1 MNQYIDSVLDTIDS
15 IDAITTESDIAIS
28 CAMLGS
34 YSKAELILEHYTGD
48 DVSEFSI
55 FKEAEELPEDVKKY
69 NDEHHFARKKADG
82 TDESTFSKIIWFIPR
97 IFTFIFKKIAGLFKK
112 DGSDTAQM
120 KADAEAAAKDPESG
134 SILDKVLNLSEA
146 DLNAGTIAKILGVA
160 SAAVGAGVVVRLK
173 NVLTFKFSYGLSI
186 TKESVPFRVKSRFD
200 YKKLNS
206 IINDD
211 IFGDS
216 GLLNT
221 LTTDVTEDLN
231 DQAIEN
237 IVKKCDEFK
246 KKVDEFLKDGKTGS
260 EEDLGTIAE
269 IADAFLKAR
278 DQMRDKPN
286 KLQEA
291 QKHVSDVIKKIQD
304 DKEKKEKPKN
314 IGKLSDAMKEIASR
328 IDKLFTSFKHFNGAV
343 GDLAGIA
350 NTIRKLKREGTDTSH
365 SDRMHA
371 ASGKNKKT
379 LRNAKALADDII
391 KLVGEHNPSPTDGS
405 NPVDN
410 VNAVE
415 EKAKQLGGILKQI
428 QEMAN
433 GAKND
438 SSKKRRLELL
448 AEDVDEIIQYVVDEV
463 SGKEGFGNIDVLIRT
478 AKTEEAPKDTEES
491 AEEDTAEEKT
501 EETPTTGTAG
511 TATGTDTT
519 GTPAPQSVPKTPK
532 TNSGTDEIGDILDSA
547 TASDLGMRGQY
558 YIPDTPYYRNYW

>member
-1 MNQYIDSVLDTIDS
+1 
-15 IDAITTESDIAIS
+15 
-28 CAMLGS
+28 
-34 YSKAELILEHYTGD
+34 
-48 DVSEFSI
+48 
-55 FKEAEELPEDVKKY
+55 
-69 NDEHHFARKKADG
+69 
-82 TDESTFSKIIWFIPR
+82 
-97 IFTFIFKKIAGLFKK
+97 
-112 DGSDTAQM
+112 
-120 KADAEAAAKDPESG
+120 
-134 SILDKVLNLSEA
+134 
-146 DLNAGTIAKILGVA
+146 
-160 SAAVGAGVVVRLK
+160 
-173 NVLTFKFSYGLSI
+173 
-186 TKESVPFRVKSRFD
+186 
-200 YKKLNS
+200 
-206 IINDD
+206 
-211 IFGDS
+211 
-216 GLLNT
+216 
-221 LTTDVTEDLN
+221 
-231 DQAIEN
+231 
-237 IVKKCDEFK
+237 
-246 KKVDEFLKDGKTGS
+246 
-260 EEDLGTIAE
+260 
-269 IADAFLKAR
+269 
-278 DQMRDKPN
+278 
-286 KLQEA
+286 
-291 QKHVSDVIKKIQD
+291 
-304 DKEKKEKPKN
+304 
-314 IGKLSDAMKEIASR
+314 MKEIASR

-433 GAKND
+433 KAKDD

-448 AEDVDEIIQYVVDEV
+448 AEDVDEIIKYVVDEV

-478 AKTEEAPKDTEES
+478 AKDKDAPENTEENANDDTDAAAENAGGAPVNNAD
-491 AEEDTAEEKT
+491 D
-501 EETPTTGTAG
+501 TAG

>member
-160 SAAVGAGVVVRLK
+160 TAAVSAGVVVRLK
-173 NVLTFKFSYGLSI
+173 NVLTFKFKYGLSI
-186 TKESVPFRVKSRFD
+186 AKESVPFKVKSRFD

-350 NTIRKLKREGTDTSH
+350 NTVRKLKREGTDTTH
-365 SDRMHA
+365 RDLMNA

-379 LRNAKALADDII
+379 LMKAKALADDII
-391 KLVGEHNPSPTDGS
+391 KLAEEHDTTPEGASE
-405 NPVDN
+405 PVDN
-410 VNAVE
+410 AKAVE
-415 EKAKQLGGILKQI
+415 DKAKKLGGIRNQAK
-428 QEMAN
+428 EMVDN
-433 GAKND
+433 AKND
-438 SSKKRRLELL
+438 SGKKRALVLL
-448 AEDVDEIIQYVVDEV
+448 VEDLDEIIDRVIKEDVVA
-463 SGKEGFGNIDVLIRT
+463 SKFSNIGILING
-478 AKTEEAPKDTEES
+478 APANPENTEDIND
-491 AEEDTAEEKT
+491 DTAE
-501 EETPTTGTAG
+501 TGSDGSGNPPA
-511 TATGTDTT
+511 T
-519 GTPAPQSVPKTPK
+519 GTPAPLTEPKTPK
-532 TNSGTDEIGDILDSA
+532 TNSGTDEIGDILDPA
-547 TASDLGMRGQY
+547 TASDLGM
-558 YIPDTPYYRNYW
+558 

>member
-34 YSKAELILEHYTGD
+34 YAKAELILEHYTGD

-120 KADAEAAAKDPESG
+120 KADAEAVAKDPESG

-146 DLNAGTIAKILGVA
+146 DLNTGTIAKILGVA
-160 SAAVGAGVVVRLK
+160 TAAVGAGVVVRLK

-186 TKESVPFRVKSRFD
+186 AKESVPFRVKSRFD
-200 YKKLNS
+200 YKKLTE
-206 IINDD
+206 IINVD

-269 IADAFLKAR
+269 IADAFIKAR

-304 DKEKKEKPKN
+304 DKEKNEKPKN

-350 NTIRKLKREGTDTSH
+350 NTVRKLKREGTDTTH
-365 SDRMHA
+365 RDLMNA

-379 LRNAKALADDII
+379 LRKAKALADDII
-391 KLVGEHNPSPTDGS
+391 KLAEEHDTTPEGASE
-405 NPVDN
+405 PVDN
-410 VNAVE
+410 AKAVE
-415 EKAKQLGGILKQI
+415 DKAKKLGGIRNQAK
-428 QEMAN
+428 EMADN
-433 GAKND
+433 AKND
-438 SSKKRRLELL
+438 SGKKRALVLL
-448 AEDVDEIIQYVVDEV
+448 VEDLDEIIDRVIKEDVVA
-463 SGKEGFGNIDVLIRT
+463 SKFSNIGILING
-478 AKTEEAPKDTEES
+478 APANPENANDINDDTKKLPENPNGTS
-491 AEEDTAEEKT
+491 TEEKT
-501 EETPTTGTAG
+501 PLAEVPENGTGSGAG
-511 TATGTDTT
+511 GNGDLPVSDDEDT
-519 GTPAPQSVPKTPK
+519 
-532 TNSGTDEIGDILDSA
+532 SA
-547 TASDLGMRGQY
+547 WDRIQY